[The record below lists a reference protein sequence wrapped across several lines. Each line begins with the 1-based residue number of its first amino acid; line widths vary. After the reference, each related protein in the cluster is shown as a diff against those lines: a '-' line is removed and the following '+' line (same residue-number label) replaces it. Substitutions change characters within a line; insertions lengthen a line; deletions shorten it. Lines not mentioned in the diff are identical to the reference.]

1 MWSPEQYER
10 FKAERHQPFDDLLA
24 LIARRPNMRVVDLGC
39 GTGELT
45 RELHESLEAT
55 ETLGID
61 DSETMLLKAEHFE
74 GEMLHFERG
83 NIEAFIAD
91 EPFDLVF
98 SNAAL
103 HWVPD
108 HESLFARLTGFLSP
122 HGQLAIQMPANDSHP
137 SHRVAADVAVEL
149 GLPRR
154 PDYVLCVERYAE
166 LLYRLG
172 YTQQHVRMQVYGHLL
187 PSSADVVEWV
197 RGALL
202 THYEALLSP
211 DRFADFVDVYRARLA
226 EALGESTPYFY
237 TYKRVLLWAIL
248 GTEVVRPHHDNS
260 HAHRAPVA

>member
-24 LIARRPNMRVVDLGC
+24 LVQRRPNMRVVDLGC

-45 RELHESLEAT
+45 RELHESLDAA

-61 DSETMLLKAEHFE
+61 DSESMLLKARQLE
-74 GEMLHFERG
+74 GDALRFQQTS
-83 NIEAFIAD
+83 IESFAAD

-103 HWVPD
+103 HWVAD
-108 HESLFARLTGFLSP
+108 HESLLARLTGFLSP
-122 HGQLAIQMPANDSHP
+122 HGQLAIQMPANDSHA
-137 SHRVAADVAVEL
+137 SHRVAAHLAVEF
-149 GLPRR
+149 GLAPR
-154 PDYVLCVERYAE
+154 PDPLLSVEQYAE
-166 LLYRLG
+166 LLHRLG
-172 YTQQHVRMQVYGHLL
+172 YTRQHVRMQVYGHLL

-202 THYEALLSP
+202 THYEAMLSP
-211 DRFADFVDVYRARLA
+211 DRFAEFVDAYRARLA
-226 EALGESTPYFY
+226 EALGEHRPYFY

-248 GTEVVRPHHDNS
+248 GAEVRPRHDNS
-260 HAHRAPVA
+260 HAHRAPLA